1 MDTTIILIGLATLSF
16 GVFVGVV
23 GITTAARL
31 IKRFAG
37 LPDVDTAI
45 HEGNIAVGIS
55 LAGAIFAM
63 GLMVQNAVQ
72 NTFSALDLLRYSAN
86 TWVDVTWVFAY
97 AIGLILAAL
106 VVGAGVIIVGVR
118 ASVRLTPN
126 IDEIEEIRNGN
137 IACAIVMAV
146 VLGVMGLLAR
156 EGLDTL
162 LTGLLPLPPLGQTLD

>member
-1 MDTTIILIGLATLSF
+1 M
-16 GVFVGVV
+16 
-23 GITTAARL
+23 
-31 IKRFAG
+31 
-37 LPDVDTAI
+37 
-45 HEGNIAVGIS
+45 
-55 LAGAIFAM
+55 
-63 GLMVQNAVQ
+63 QNAVQ